1 MRLEADWY
9 DVRDLGNAVGA
20 LLEQIDDCG
29 APDWVP
35 YVVSGLIGV
44 LAILLWGVLSVLAF
58 IWIER
63 RVVGLMQ
70 NRIGPNR
77 VGPFGML
84 QPVADALKLL
94 LKEPITP
101 RAADKLIFLAGP
113 IAIFIPTIVVFAAIP
128 FGERM
133 ALADLNVGVLFLIA
147 IGSLNTPAGFLGGG
161 VVVQHRPPTGG

>member
-1 MRLEADWY
+1 MMRLDADWY
-9 DVRDLGNAVGA
+9 DLRDIGNAVGA
-20 LLEQIDDCG
+20 LLEQINDWG

-35 YVVSGLIGV
+35 YVTSSVIGIV
-44 LAILLWGVLSVLAF
+44 AILLWAVLSVLAF

-77 VGPFGML
+77 VGPSGLL

-94 LKEPITP
+94 FKEPITT
-101 RAADKLIFLAGP
+101 RDADHILFWLAP
-113 IAIFIPTIVVFAAIP
+113 IVIFIPTLVVYAVIP

-133 ALADLNVGVLFLIA
+133 VLADLN
-147 IGSLNTPAGFLGGG
+147 
-161 VVVQHRPPTGG
+161 

>member
-1 MRLEADWY
+1 MLSLPCHLAAPSLPQGERTVMRLETDWY
-9 DVRDLGNAVGA
+9 DFRDLGIASGRCWSRSR
-20 LLEQIDDCG
+20 IG

-77 VGPFGML
+77 VGPVGCCN
-84 QPVADALKLL
+84 
-94 LKEPITP
+94 
-101 RAADKLIFLAGP
+101 RW
-113 IAIFIPTIVVFAAIP
+113 
-128 FGERM
+128 RM
-133 ALADLNVGVLFLIA
+133 
-147 IGSLNTPAGFLGGG
+147 
-161 VVVQHRPPTGG
+161 R